1 MDSNNA
7 ATVKHM
13 RRHRKPRSEGAVTQ
27 TAHLC
32 VENEPFLWN
41 QTAPYHGLR

>member
-1 MDSNNA
+1 MDSDNA
-7 ATVKHM
+7 ATVKHI
-13 RRHRKPRSEGAVTQ
+13 RHHKMSRSEGAATL
-27 TAHLC
+27 TAHLS